1 MCLVSFGLG
10 LGLGLELGSR
20 LVQTDITLTHLI
32 TQFFEINLSLCSIKL
47 NKSSKQDK
55 DKYSSKET
63 KVYEG

>member
-20 LVQTDITLTHLI
+20 LVQTDITLAHLI

-47 NKSSKQDK
+47 NESSKQDK
-55 DKYSSKET
+55 DKYSSKEIR
-63 KVYEG
+63 VYEG